1 MFNQKINLV
10 FLLFFFIVIFSS
22 CEKSE
27 ELSENFYQCSPI
39 LNDSSQQNQN
49 HQKYEEFMQQL
60 VAKGIPSV
68 SMTIYNQTDGLW
80 TGASGKADIF
90 NNIDLQPCHQTRVGS
105 TVKMFTAVTILKLVE
120 EGKLNLDDKIADYV
134 SESVISKLENADKAT
149 IRQLLN
155 HSSGIYNYIQSLK
168 FQTASLNDFEKTWQ
182 PEELLDYAYGQSA
195 YFEVGEDVYYSN
207 TNYILLGMLI
217 TKIENKPFYE
227 VFEEKIFIPLNLNY
241 TQFAAKNPVPDGLV
255 RGYIDMY
262 SNFNLTESTYK
273 SGWDYYTADG
283 GLLSNSHDLAVFFK
297 ALMNEEIINQNS
309 LSEMLTVQEPKE
321 KDADFFPISYGLGIF
336 KVETHKGTAYLHS
349 GDAVGYYANMMYFP
363 EDETII
369 SYAVNGNYGSLDQYT
384 SSKDAITTFIDL
396 VK

>member
-10 FLLFFFIVIFSS
+10 FPLLFFIVIFSS
-22 CEKSE
+22 CKKSE
-27 ELSENFYQCSPI
+27 ELSENFYTCSPI
-39 LNDSSQQNQN
+39 SNDSSQQNQN

-60 VAKGIPSV
+60 VSKGIPSV
-68 SMTIYNQTDGLW
+68 SMTIYKETDGLW
-80 TGASGKADIF
+80 SGANGKADIF
-90 NNIDLQPCHQTRVGS
+90 NDINLQSCHQTRVGS
-105 TVKMFTAVTILKLVE
+105 TVKMFTAVTVLKLVE

-149 IRQLLN
+149 IRQLRN

-217 TKIENKPFYE
+217 TEIENKPFYE
-227 VFEEKIFIPLNLNY
+227 VFEEKIFIPLNLKY
-241 TQFAAKNPVPDGLV
+241 TAFAAKNPVPKGLV

-273 SGWDYYTADG
+273 SGWDYFTADG
-283 GLLSNSHDLAVFFK
+283 GLLSNSHDLVIFFK

-309 LSEMLTVQEPKE
+309 LAEMLTVFEPKE
-321 KDADFFPISYGLGIF
+321 RDENFFPISYGLGIF

-349 GDAVGYYANMMYFP
+349 GDAVGYYANMIYFP
-363 EDETII
+363 KDKTII
-369 SYAVNGNYGSLDQYT
+369 SYAVNGNYGSLDQYIST
-384 SSKDAITTFIDL
+384 KEAMTTFIDL